1 MLSMIPGYS
10 IASSFFLFFIYIL
23 QEEEEY
29 IRKAAAKGLVL
40 NHTDDLFIPH
50 KNRLEED
57 ELEGTGLDAAVD
69 LLSEAV
75 SGKASVDEHPERR
88 RKVRSSFCLTL
99 IR

>member
-1 MLSMIPGYS
+1 M
-10 IASSFFLFFIYIL
+10 
-23 QEEEEY
+23 
-29 IRKAAAKGLVL
+29 L

-69 LLSEAV
+69 LLAEAV

-88 RKVRSSFCLTL
+88 RKVRICLL
-99 IR
+99 LLYVHFFVESVMRCNYKMCI

>member
-1 MLSMIPGYS
+1 M
-10 IASSFFLFFIYIL
+10 
-23 QEEEEY
+23 
-29 IRKAAAKGLVL
+29 L

-88 RKVRSSFCLTL
+88 RKVHTFFFAILF
-99 IR
+99 

>member
-1 MLSMIPGYS
+1 M
-10 IASSFFLFFIYIL
+10 
-23 QEEEEY
+23 
-29 IRKAAAKGLVL
+29 L

-75 SGKASVDEHPERR
+75 SGKVSVDEHPERR
-88 RKVRSSFCLTL
+88 RKVVNYVYSLLRLYAVF
-99 IR
+99 

>member
-1 MLSMIPGYS
+1 
-10 IASSFFLFFIYIL
+10 
-23 QEEEEY
+23 
-29 IRKAAAKGLVL
+29 VL

-88 RKVRSSFCLTL
+88 RKVRSIC
-99 IR
+99 

>member
-1 MLSMIPGYS
+1 M
-10 IASSFFLFFIYIL
+10 
-23 QEEEEY
+23 
-29 IRKAAAKGLVL
+29 VL

-69 LLSEAV
+69 LLAEAV

-88 RKVRSSFCLTL
+88 RKVSCMLVFCFIQIMLFAIYLL
-99 IR
+99 I